1 MYYFFKKN
9 LLAVF
14 FLNLVYVSFSHAG
27 ELITEEE
34 ALASREAV
42 LMVDVALA
50 SEDASSPT
58 IEIISP
64 DNLSIPIKNPF
75 LMEITFITKDGNS
88 LDINTFR
95 AFYGAFKIDI
105 TQRLLKQAIRTA
117 KGLKLHNVNV
127 PSGTH
132 NITLTVKDK
141 NMYTVEK
148 QFKFRVE

>member
-1 MYYFFKKN
+1 MNHFSKKN
-9 LLAVF
+9 LLTVF
-14 FLNLVYVSFSHAG
+14 FLSLVYVSYSHAG

-50 SEDASSPT
+50 SEDANSPA
-58 IEIISP
+58 IEIVSP

-75 LMEITFITKDGNS
+75 LMEITFIPKTGNS
-88 LDINTFR
+88 VDLNTFR
-95 AFYGAFKIDI
+95 AFYGALKIDI
-105 TQRLLKQAIRTA
+105 TERLMKQAIRTA
-117 KGLKLHNVNV
+117 TGLKLHNVNV

-141 NMYTVEK
+141 NMHTVEK
-148 QFKFRVE
+148 QIKFRVE